1 MLFVVVVLRIVS
13 TATQM
18 ARTTAAACC
27 SNSVTIVVVSS
38 FLLLLVVVVGAV
50 GAGMDTLE
58 KDDGSMKIKWRER
71 MTNEGVDNEKRETH
85 KSRIAR
91 QTCGKICGQK
101 DRQNFCVAHE
111 KGVKLGKKL
120 PWQSND

>member
-50 GAGMDTLE
+50 GAVGAGMDTLE

-91 QTCGKICGQK
+91 QTCG
-101 DRQNFCVAHE
+101 
-111 KGVKLGKKL
+111 
-120 PWQSND
+120 